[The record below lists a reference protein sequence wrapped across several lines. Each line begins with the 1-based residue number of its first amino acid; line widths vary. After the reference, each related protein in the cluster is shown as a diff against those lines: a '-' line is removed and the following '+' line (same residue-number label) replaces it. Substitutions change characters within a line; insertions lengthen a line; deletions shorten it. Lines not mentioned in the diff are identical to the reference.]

1 MAGVAGCHFRN
12 ACALML
18 VFAYLLAVF
27 EHGATPSRQVSG
39 VSDVA
44 LGAIG

>member
-12 ACALML
+12 LRSLVL
-18 VFAYLLAVF
+18 VFAYSLAVF
-27 EHGATPSRQVSG
+27 EHGTTPSRQVSG

-44 LGAIG
+44 LRAIG